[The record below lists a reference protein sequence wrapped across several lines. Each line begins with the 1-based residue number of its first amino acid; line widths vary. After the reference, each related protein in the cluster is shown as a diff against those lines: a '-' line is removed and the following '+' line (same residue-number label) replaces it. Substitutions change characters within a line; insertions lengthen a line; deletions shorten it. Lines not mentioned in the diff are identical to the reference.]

1 MKFTISWLKD
11 YLDTDA
17 SLTEITEK
25 LTALG
30 LEVEGVEDASHALKD
45 FVVGAVVDARP
56 HPDADRL
63 QVCTVDT
70 GGERLQVVCGAPNA
84 RAGIRAVFA
93 PSGTTVPGT
102 GFELKKAVI
111 RGVESNGMMCSEKE
125 IGMSDE
131 HGAII
136 ELPTEAEAGQPVA
149 PWLGLDDPMIEIA
162 ITPNRQ
168 DCLGV
173 MGIARDLAA
182 AGLGTF
188 KAPKAEPVEGT
199 FQSPVG
205 VRLELGD
212 RADACPLFLGRYIRG
227 VKNGPSPE
235 WLQRRLKAIGLRPIS
250 ALVDITNF
258 LSYDQARPLHVYDA
272 DRLEGDIVVRL
283 SRPGETLKA
292 LDGEDYTLTG
302 EETMI
307 ADGSKALGLGGVMGG
322 EGSGSGLDTV
332 NVFLEAAWFDP
343 VRTAHTGRR
352 LGIDSD
358 ARYRFER
365 GVDPAATL
373 MGLDKA
379 TRMILD
385 VCGGEASELVEAG
398 QVPDTARTLSLRVAR
413 VKALGGMDVPRDEML
428 RILDALGFQPQDN
441 GGEIAVCVPSWRR
454 DVEGEA
460 DLVEEVMRVHGYDR
474 IETAALPVDDARYQP
489 ALSPAM
495 VRARTVKR
503 LLASRGLME
512 AVTWSFANSAQ
523 SRHFGEI
530 RDGMALANPISSEL
544 DVMRPSILPGLVDA
558 LRRNVDRGIDS
569 PALFEVGP
577 VFHGGEPGE
586 QQLVATGVR
595 QGRTGPRHWTGKP
608 RPVSVYD
615 AKADALAAL
624 AAAGAPANVQVS
636 DQAPAWYHPGRSGAL
651 MLGPKNR
658 LASFGE
664 LHPAV
669 LKAMD
674 VQGPVAA
681 FEVYLD
687 AIPAPRR
694 KGTARPPLDAP
705 DLQAVERDL
714 AFVVDRSV
722 TAGSVIAA
730 AQAAE
735 KRLLDGI
742 SVFDVFEG
750 EALGAGRKS
759 LAITVRLQP
768 RERTLTDEEI
778 DAVMARIVEAVRA
791 RTGGTLRT

>member
-1 MKFTISWLKD
+1 MKFTLSWLKD
-11 YLDTDA
+11 HLETDA
-17 SLTEITEK
+17 TLDRITEK

-30 LEVEGVEDASHALKD
+30 LEVEGVEDAAQALQS
-45 FVVGAVVDARP
+45 FVVGTVIDAKP

-70 GGERLQVVCGAPNA
+70 GSEHLQVVCGAPNA
-84 RAGIRAVFA
+84 RAGLRAVFA

-125 IGMSDE
+125 IGISDE

-136 ELPTEAEAGQPVA
+136 ELPLEARAGEPVA
-149 PWLGLDDPMIEIA
+149 RWLGLDDPMIEIA

-173 MGIARDLAA
+173 IGIARDLAA

-188 KAPKAEPVEGT
+188 KAPKIEPVAGT
-199 FQSPVG
+199 FESPVG
-205 VRLELGD
+205 IHLELG
-212 RADACPLFLGRYIRG
+212 AAAAACPLFLGRYIRG
-227 VKNGPSPE
+227 VRNGPSPD

-250 ALVDITNF
+250 ALVDVTNY

-272 DRLEGDIVVRL
+272 DRLEGDIIVRL
-283 SRPGETLKA
+283 SRPGEVLKA

-307 ADGSKALGLGGVMGG
+307 ADAAKALGLGGVMGG
-322 EGSGSGLDTV
+322 EGSGSELETV
-332 NVFLEAAWFDP
+332 NVFLEAAYFDP

-365 GVDPAATL
+365 GVDPAATR
-373 MGLDKA
+373 MGLETA
-379 TRMILD
+379 TRMILEM
-385 VCGGEASELVEAG
+385 CGGEASEVVEAG
-398 QVPDTARTLSLRVAR
+398 QVPDTAKTLTLRTTR
-413 VKALGGMDVPRDEML
+413 VKALGGMDVAPEEML
-428 RILDALGFQPQDN
+428 RILGALGFEPQLT
-441 GGEIAVCVPSWRR
+441 GEAISVCVPSWRR
-454 DVEGEA
+454 DVDGEA

-474 IETAALPVDDARYQP
+474 IVTAPLPVDDGRYKP

-503 LLASRGLME
+503 ALAARGLME
-512 AVTWSFANSAQ
+512 AVTWSFTSSARA
-523 SRHFGEI
+523 RHFGEVTA
-530 RDGMALANPISSEL
+530 DMHLANPISSEL
-544 DVMRPSILPGLVDA
+544 DVMRPSILPGLVEA
-558 LRRNVDRGIDS
+558 IGRNVDRGIDS

-577 VFHGGEPGE
+577 VFHGGRPGA
-586 QQLVATGVR
+586 QHLVAAGLR

-608 RPVSVYD
+608 RPIGVFE

-636 DQAPAWYHPGRSGAL
+636 AEAPAWYHPGRSGAL
-651 MLGPKNR
+651 MLGPKLR

-674 VQGPVAA
+674 VAGPIAA
-681 FEVYLD
+681 FEIYLD
-687 AIPAPRR
+687 AIPAARR
-694 KGTARPPLDAP
+694 KGTARPPLQAF

-714 AFVVDRSV
+714 AFVVERSV
-722 TAGSVIAA
+722 TAGSIVAA
-730 AQAAE
+730 AQSAE
-735 KRLLDGI
+735 KQLLESV
-742 SVFDVFEG
+742 SVFDLFEG
-750 EALGAGRKS
+750 EALGADRKS

-778 DAVMARIVEAVRA
+778 EAVMARIIEAVAA
-791 RTGGTLRT
+791 RMGGTLRS

>member
-1 MKFTISWLKD
+1 MKFTLSWLKD

-17 SLTEITEK
+17 TLDDITEK

-30 LEVEGVEDASHALKD
+30 LEVEGVEDASLALQD
-45 FVVGAVVDARP
+45 FVVGAVIDAKP

-70 GGERLQVVCGAPNA
+70 GSEQMQVVCGAPNA

-102 GFELKKAVI
+102 GFQLKKAVI

-125 IGMSDE
+125 IGISDE

-136 ELPTEAEAGQPVA
+136 ELSTEAQAGDAVA
-149 PWLGLDDPMIEIA
+149 SWLGLDDPMIEIA

-188 KAPKAEPVEGT
+188 RAPQVEPVKGA

-205 VRLELGD
+205 IQLELGD
-212 RADACPLFLGRYIRG
+212 APEACPLFLGRYIKG

-250 ALVDITNF
+250 ALVDITNY

-272 DRLEGDIVVRL
+272 DRLSGDIIVRL
-283 SRPGETLKA
+283 SKQGETMKA

-302 EETMI
+302 QETMI
-307 ADGSKALGLGGVMGG
+307 ADEARALGLGGVMGG
-322 EGSGSGLDTV
+322 EDSGSELDTV
-332 NVFLEAAWFDP
+332 NVFLEAAYFDP
-343 VRTAHTGRR
+343 IRTAHTGRR

-365 GVDPAATL
+365 GVDPAATM
-373 MGLDKA
+373 MGIEKA
-379 TRMILD
+379 TQMI
-385 VCGGEASELVEAG
+385 VEFCGGEVSDTVQAG
-398 QVPDTARTLSLRVAR
+398 AVPDTTNMLTLRTNR
-413 VKALGGMDVPRDEML
+413 VKALGGMDVPKDEML
-428 RILDALGFQPQDN
+428 RILAALGFEPQDK
-441 GGEIAVCVPSWRR
+441 GDLISVSVPSWRP
-454 DVEGEA
+454 DVHGEA
-460 DLVEEVMRVHGYDR
+460 DLVEEVMRVYGYDK
-474 IETAALPVDDARYQP
+474 IETEALPVDDTRYEP
-489 ALSPAM
+489 ALAPSM
-495 VRARTVKR
+495 VRARALKR
-503 LLASRGLME
+503 ALAARGLTE
-512 AVTWSFANSAQ
+512 AVTWSFANSGQ
-523 SRHFGEI
+523 SRHFGEVT
-530 RDGMALANPISSEL
+530 DAMYLANPISSEL

-558 LRRNVDRGIDS
+558 VGRNVDRGIDS
-569 PALFEVGP
+569 PSLFEVGP
-577 VFHGGEPGE
+577 IFHGGQPGE

-595 QGRTGPRHWTGKP
+595 QGRTGPRHWSGKP
-608 RPVSVYD
+608 QPVSVFD

-624 AAAGAPANVQVS
+624 QAAGAPANVQVS
-636 DQAPAWYHPGRSGAL
+636 DQAPAWYHPGRSGSL
-651 MLGPKNR
+651 MLGPKKR

-674 VQGPVAA
+674 VAGPIAA
-681 FEVYLD
+681 FEIYLD
-687 AIPAPRR
+687 EIPAARR
-694 KGTARPPLDAP
+694 KGTARPALAAS

-714 AFVVDRSV
+714 AFVVDNGV
-722 TAGSVIAA
+722 TAGAIISA
-730 AQAAE
+730 AQSAE
-735 KRLLDGI
+735 KQLLESV

-750 EALGAGRKS
+750 EALGAGKKS

-768 RERTLTDEEI
+768 REKTLTDEEI
-778 DAVMARIVEAVRA
+778 DAVMSRIIEAVA
-791 RTGGTLRT
+791 AKTGGALRA